1 MMANVKQLE
10 LMYQQWIQENNS
22 YIARWQDFVEL
33 AVRETGITA
42 SVIVNELDKTRWFKR
57 TYD

>member
-33 AVRETGITA
+33 AVRETGVTA
-42 SVIVNELDKTRWFKR
+42 AVILTELDKTTWFKR
-57 TYD
+57 THD

>member
-1 MMANVKQLE
+1 MANVKQIE
-10 LMYQQWIQENNS
+10 MMYQQWIQENNS

-42 SVIVNELDKTRWFKR
+42 AVILNELDKTTWFKR

>member
-1 MMANVKQLE
+1 MMANVKQIE
-10 LMYQQWIQENNS
+10 MMYQQWIQENES

-42 SVIVNELDKTRWFKR
+42 AVILNELDKTTWFKR
-57 TYD
+57 THD

>member
-42 SVIVNELDKTRWFKR
+42 STILSELDKTRWFKR